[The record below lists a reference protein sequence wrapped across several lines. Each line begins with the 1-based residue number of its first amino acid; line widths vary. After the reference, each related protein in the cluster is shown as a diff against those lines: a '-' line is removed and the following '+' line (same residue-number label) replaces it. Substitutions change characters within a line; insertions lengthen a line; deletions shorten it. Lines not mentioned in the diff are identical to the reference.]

1 MKLISWNVNGI
12 RACLNKG
19 FGDFFKTVNADI
31 FCIQE
36 TKCQKE
42 QVEGLEY
49 DGYTSYWNSAEKKG
63 YSGTAVFTKIKP
75 ITVTYGIGIEEHD
88 KEGRVITLEYAKNK
102 KIPIVI
108 ATTGFSKE
116 EIQKIE
122 ETSKEIP
129 IFRSA
134 NMSLDINL
142 MAKILKE
149 VAKVLSNTDIEIIET
164 HHNRK
169 IDSPSGTAILLADAI
184 NEVLEEKKEYDFNRM
199 QKREPRKKSE
209 IGFSSIRGGNI
220 VGEHTVAFFG
230 ENETLEIKHTSYSR
244 QVFVEGAIKA
254 VRFLITKE
262 NGLYDMND
270 LINE

>member
-1 MKLISWNVNGI
+1 MMNILLNG
-12 RACLNKG
+12 ASGKMGNEVA
-19 FGDFFKTVNADI
+19 KTVEKIDDMQI
-31 FCIQE
+31 VSGI
-36 TKCQKE
+36 
-42 QVEGLEY
+42 GLEE
-49 DGYTSYWNSAEKKG
+49 DLSGKFPI
-63 YSGTAVFTKIKP
+63 YSKTEDIKENVDIIIDFSVP
-75 ITVTYGIGIEEHD
+75 KATFNV
-88 KEGRVITLEYAKNK
+88 LEYAKSK

-122 ETSKEIP
+122 EISKEIP

-244 QVFVEGAIKA
+244 QVFVEGAIRA